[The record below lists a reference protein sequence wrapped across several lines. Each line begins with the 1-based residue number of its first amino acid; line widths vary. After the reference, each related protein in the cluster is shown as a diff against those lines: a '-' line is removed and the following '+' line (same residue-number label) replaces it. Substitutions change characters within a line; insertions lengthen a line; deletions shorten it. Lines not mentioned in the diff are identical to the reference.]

1 MNDYLHYA
9 KKVLLSAGILFLCI
23 LVPYLIYKT
32 FIHFVPFI
40 LAYFTALM
48 LEPLTVWLGKRFNL
62 SAKPSIIITYL
73 AFLGSLAFLFIFL
86 ASKIYVQSLDLF
98 FFIQNNL
105 AVIQAW
111 LLQTSKNI
119 YNLFSLLPPNTV
131 MQFNESLD
139 SLISNFANI
148 DIFTTVGTY
157 TLNLSTAI
165 PNFFFSALIYFIS
178 IFLFQMNLNKIHNR
192 FYSFFNTSSKKK
204 VLLVTGDLRQAT
216 FGFLKAQL
224 IMSTLTYILSYVG
237 LNILNIKYA
246 YVIAFFIIIVDVLPI
261 LGVGSVFLPWALI
274 VFLQGKS
281 SLAIGLLILFL
292 IIVII
297 RRIIEPKILGES
309 IGLSALA
316 TLISI
321 WIGFKTIGLI
331 GIFIFPLALI
341 FFKALVKV
349 GFINLDFKL

>member
-1 MNDYLHYA
+1 MNEYLQYT
-9 KKVLLSAGILFLCI
+9 KKVLITAGVLLLCI
-23 LVPYLIYKT
+23 LVPYMIYKT

-48 LEPLTVWLGKRFNL
+48 LEPLTVWLGRRFTL
-62 SAKPSIIITYL
+62 SKKPSIIITYL
-73 AFLGSLAFLFIFL
+73 TFLGSLAFLFIFL
-86 ASKIYVQSLDLF
+86 ADKIYVQSLELF
-98 FFIQNNL
+98 FLIQNNL
-105 AVIQAW
+105 AEIQAW
-111 LLQTSKNI
+111 LLQMNKSI
-119 YNLFSLLPPNTV
+119 YNFFSLLPPNTV
-131 MQFNESLD
+131 MQINESLNNLA
-139 SLISNFANI
+139 SYFTNI

-157 TLNLSTAI
+157 TLTLSAAI

-178 IFLFQMNLNKIHNR
+178 IFMFQMNLNNIHNR

-224 IMSTLTYILSYVG
+224 ILSTLTYILSYGG
-237 LNILNIKYA
+237 LNLLRIKYA
-246 YVIAFFIIIVDVLPI
+246 YFIAFFIILVDVLPI
-261 LGVGSVFLPWALI
+261 LGVGSVFLPWAFI
-274 VFLQGKS
+274 VFLQGKT
-281 SLAIGLLILFL
+281 SLAAGLLILFL
-292 IIVII
+292 TIVVI

-331 GIFIFPLALI
+331 GIFLFPLALI

-349 GFINLDFKL
+349 GFINIDFKL